1 MKQEDFE
8 KAKEIDKRIAEL
20 TLQAEKDIQMAK
32 RLESYGGNVHVT
44 FGVGTGSIVAL
55 IDNEALNYLSGYYYK
70 RHNDL
75 QEQIG
80 ELKKEFY
87 EI

>member
-8 KAKEIDKRIAEL
+8 KAKEIENRIAEL
-20 TLQAEKDIQMAK
+20 TLLAEKDIQIAK
-32 RLESYGGNVHVT
+32 RLETGCVYVRIE
-44 FGVGTGSIVAL
+44 FGLGLGSQTVVMDEGAKKG
-55 IDNEALNYLSGYYYK
+55 LSEFYYK

>member
-1 MKQEDFE
+1 MKKEDFE
-8 KAKEIDKRIAEL
+8 KAKEIDNRIAEL
-20 TLQAEKDIQMAK
+20 TLQAEEAIQIAK
-32 RLESYGGNVHVT
+32 RIDEAEVNGTLT
-44 FGVGTGSIVAL
+44 FGPSTVGITIKK
-55 IDNEALNYLSGYYYK
+55 EALQPIVEYYYK

>member
-8 KAKEIDKRIAEL
+8 KAKEIENRIEEL
-20 TLQAEKDIQMAK
+20 TLQAEKDIQFAK
-32 RLESYGGNVHVT
+32 RIETGNESVRLK
-44 FGVGTGSIVAL
+44 FGLGLDSELFLMDEGAK
-55 IDNEALNYLSGYYYK
+55 NGLSEFYYK

>member
-8 KAKEIDKRIAEL
+8 KAKEIDNRIAEL
-20 TLQAEKDIQMAK
+20 TLQAEEAIQIAK
-32 RLESYGGNVHVT
+32 RIDEAEVNGTLT
-44 FGVGTGSIVAL
+44 FGPSTVGITIKK
-55 IDNEALNYLSGYYYK
+55 EALQPIVEYYYK